1 MSTNNAKYLVLRG
14 KNKDIYFIQKRLTKS
29 QSLIIGKDF
38 IKKSLETTSLEEAI
52 AKRDKILSELDHMEL
67 NINVPENINM
77 NDNIQNVNIE
87 YTADTIENSNKDE
100 KSENMENNMTISD
113 IDISTN
119 EDIMKTHTA
128 LVVTDAT
135 LPISQ
140 LVRMDAMCR
149 SVGKSF
155 LYAYTSGVNSSIFVE
170 NSLFMSF
177 AFASS
182 FLRATTAG
190 S

>member
-29 QSLIIGKDF
+29 QSLIVGKDF

-52 AKRDKILSELDHMEL
+52 AKRDKILSELDQMEL

-113 IDISTN
+113 IDMSTN
-119 EDIMKTHTA
+119 EDISNNSISENQKNGLVSLKMLKFPNKEDLVAKIDKLIPIAILFITLFIA
-128 LVVTDAT
+128 LVA
-135 LPISQ
+135 
-140 LVRMDAMCR
+140 
-149 SVGKSF
+149 
-155 LYAYTSGVNSSIFVE
+155 
-170 NSLFMSF
+170 
-177 AFASS
+177 
-182 FLRATTAG
+182 
-190 S
+190 

>member
-29 QSLIIGKDF
+29 QSLIVGKNF

-52 AKRDKILSELDHMEL
+52 AKRDKILSELDQMEL

-77 NDNIQNVNIE
+77 NNNIQNVNIE

-113 IDISTN
+113 IDMSTN
-119 EDIMKTHTA
+119 EDISNNSISENEKNELVSLKMLKFPNKEDLVAKIDKLIPIAILFITLFIA
-128 LVVTDAT
+128 LVV
-135 LPISQ
+135 
-140 LVRMDAMCR
+140 
-149 SVGKSF
+149 
-155 LYAYTSGVNSSIFVE
+155 
-170 NSLFMSF
+170 
-177 AFASS
+177 
-182 FLRATTAG
+182 
-190 S
+190 

>member
-29 QSLIIGKDF
+29 QSLIVGKNF

-52 AKRDKILSELDHMEL
+52 AKRDKILSELDQMEL
-67 NINVPENINM
+67 NINVQENINM

-113 IDISTN
+113 IDMSTN
-119 EDIMKTHTA
+119 EDISNNSISENEKNGLVSLKMLKFPNKEDLVAKIDKLIPIAILFITLFIA
-128 LVVTDAT
+128 LVV
-135 LPISQ
+135 
-140 LVRMDAMCR
+140 
-149 SVGKSF
+149 
-155 LYAYTSGVNSSIFVE
+155 
-170 NSLFMSF
+170 
-177 AFASS
+177 
-182 FLRATTAG
+182 
-190 S
+190 

>member
-29 QSLIIGKDF
+29 QSLIVGKDF

-52 AKRDKILSELDHMEL
+52 AKRDKILSELDQMEL

-77 NDNIQNVNIE
+77 NDNIQNENIE

-113 IDISTN
+113 IDMSTN
-119 EDIMKTHTA
+119 EDISNNSISKNEKNGLVSLKMLKFPNKEDLVAKIDKLIPIAILFITLFIA
-128 LVVTDAT
+128 LVA
-135 LPISQ
+135 
-140 LVRMDAMCR
+140 
-149 SVGKSF
+149 
-155 LYAYTSGVNSSIFVE
+155 
-170 NSLFMSF
+170 
-177 AFASS
+177 
-182 FLRATTAG
+182 
-190 S
+190 

>member
-52 AKRDKILSELDHMEL
+52 AKRDKILSELDQMEL

-77 NDNIQNVNIE
+77 NDNIQYKNSE
-87 YTADTIENSNKDE
+87 YTADTIENSNRDE

-113 IDISTN
+113 IDMSTN
-119 EDIMKTHTA
+119 EDITNNSISKNEKNGLVSLKMLKFPNKEDLVAKIDKLIPIAILFITLFIA
-128 LVVTDAT
+128 LVA
-135 LPISQ
+135 
-140 LVRMDAMCR
+140 
-149 SVGKSF
+149 
-155 LYAYTSGVNSSIFVE
+155 
-170 NSLFMSF
+170 
-177 AFASS
+177 
-182 FLRATTAG
+182 
-190 S
+190 